1 MRAALASLAL
11 AALAAAPVAAQQYP
25 ARTVRVIVPYPAGG
39 GNDLIARAAADELGR
54 RLGQQFIVD
63 NRAGGSTIIGA
74 ELTARAPADGYTLMV
89 TSGTTFA
96 IIPNLKPKIPYDP
109 VRDFAPVSLL
119 AVQPYLLV
127 VNPSLPVRSV
137 RQLIALARANPGKI
151 AYGSPAVGA
160 GGHLAAEL
168 FKIMTGTDLQ
178 HVPYRGASQALTDV
192 VAGQVSLM
200 FSSPGS
206 VHAFVASG
214 KLRAIA
220 VTSAQRSALA
230 PDVPTVAE
238 GGVPG
243 YESIQW
249 NAMAAPRGT
258 PAAAIE
264 RLNAELAA
272 AMKLPEFRD
281 RLLAQGFD
289 GAVSTPQELADRI
302 KADLARYAKLIKTM
316 GLKDE

>member
-1 MRAALASLAL
+1 MRGAPFFCALALFVPALAL
-11 AALAAAPVAAQQYP
+11 AQAYP
-25 ARTVRVIVPYPAGG
+25 ARTVRVIVPYPPGG
-39 GNDLIARAAADELGR
+39 GNDLIARATADELSR
-54 RLGQQFIVD
+54 RTGQQFIVD

-74 ELTARAPADGYTLMV
+74 ELAARAPADGYTLLV

-96 IIPNLKPKIPYDP
+96 IVPNLKARIPYDP

-127 VNPSLPVRSV
+127 VNPSLPARSV
-137 RQLIALARANPGKI
+137 PQLVALAKANPGKI
-151 AYGSPAVGA
+151 AFASPAVGA

-168 FKIMTGTDLQ
+168 FKIMTNTDLQ
-178 HVPYRGASQALTDV
+178 HVPYRGASQALTDLV
-192 VAGQVSLM
+192 SGQVSLM
-200 FSSPGS
+200 FSSPAS
-206 VHAFVASG
+206 VHAFVAGG

-220 VTSAQRSALA
+220 ITSAQRSPLA
-230 PDVPTVAE
+230 PGVPTVAE

-258 PAAAIE
+258 PPAVIE
-264 RLNAELAA
+264 RLNGELAA
-272 AMKLPEFRD
+272 AMKVPAFRE

-289 GAVSTPQELADRI
+289 GVTSTPQELADTI
-302 KADLARYAKLIKTM
+302 KADLARYARFIKTL
-316 GLKDE
+316 GIKDE

>member
-1 MRAALASLAL
+1 MRGAPLFCALALFVPACAL
-11 AALAAAPVAAQQYP
+11 AQAYP
-25 ARTVRVIVPYPAGG
+25 ARTVRVIVPYPPGG
-39 GNDLIARAAADELGR
+39 GNDLIARAAADELSR
-54 RLGQQFIVD
+54 RTGQQFIVD

-74 ELTARAPADGYTLMV
+74 ELAARAPADGYTLMV

-119 AVQPYLLV
+119 AVQPYMLV

-137 RQLIALARANPGKI
+137 RQLIALAKANPGKI

-168 FKIMTGTDLQ
+168 FKIMTGTDMQ
-178 HVPYRGASQALTDV
+178 HIPYRGAAQALTDV
-192 VAGQVSLM
+192 IAGQVSLM

-206 VHAFVASG
+206 VHAFVAGG

-220 VTSAQRSALA
+220 ITSAQRSPLA
-230 PDVPTVAE
+230 PEVPTVAE

-258 PAAAIE
+258 PAAAID
-264 RLNAELAA
+264 RLNAELVA
-272 AMKLPEFRD
+272 AMKLPEFRE

-289 GAVSTPQELADRI
+289 GATSSPQALAERI
-302 KADLARYAKLIKTM
+302 KAELARYATLIKTM